1 MKKLTAIR
9 TIYLISII
17 NIFITLFVS
26 SLIISLRG
34 YQQEII
40 VFFENDSAFLISL
53 FLMFI
58 ILYPIIFFVLYLIT
72 FTIQILIKDGP
83 AEI

>member
-53 FLMFI
+53 FLMFV
-58 ILYPIIFFVLYLIT
+58 LFYPLLFFLIYLLAFIV
-72 FTIQILIKDGP
+72 QLLINDGP

>member
-1 MKKLTAIR
+1 MKKLTTIR